1 MRMIRWLSKKI
12 RSMARQR
19 GDRPASQ
26 FRNLKDP
33 ELAAIAA
40 IAQHR
45 RLDAER
51 SLEAAFE
58 KARPILRRVSE
69 PVRPIQIMNLPA
81 DIEARVRAMPDPE
94 QRIRAIVEFK
104 LSSRTESNHQAKPSR

>member
-1 MRMIRWLSKKI
+1 MIRWLSKKI

-51 SLEAAFE
+51 SLEAAFRKQGRFFE
-58 KARPILRRVSE
+58 ECRSQCAPFR
-69 PVRPIQIMNLPA
+69 
-81 DIEARVRAMPDPE
+81 
-94 QRIRAIVEFK
+94 
-104 LSSRTESNHQAKPSR
+104 